1 MKVLVLTL
9 KTFIKSTLPFQPFSI
24 LEREGPVVEGPGE
37 DSVVEGRVLL
47 DREEGVEGGGV
58 GGGQAGVEV
67 DTLHVEITARTVHQ
81 ASTRVAD
88 LQHRPWQRQRGELT
102 SPLYQLYLE
111 PVIVSG
117 DIMAL
122 QT

>member
-67 DTLHVEITARTVHQ
+67 DALHGEVAPGTVDQ
-81 ASTRVAD
+81 TPGGVD
-88 LQHRPWQRQRGELT
+88 YLQDW
-102 SPLYQLYLE
+102 
-111 PVIVSG
+111 
-117 DIMAL
+117 A
-122 QT
+122 